1 VSPRKTPLRQAIT
14 TSSYTTTLTKS
25 TLRRLIEDT
34 YIESG
39 TNKSF
44 FISIRPSVNK
54 LVSVFPIIC
63 NRSLKDEAR
72 RLRKV
77 ATDHQGNLRS
87 RTTLRKLRKSRILW
101 TPKRSVLPIGE
112 SALLMNSF
120 GLADNSLVLAIL
132 LSQQLY
138 IIRLTGLTSGGKL
151 EFTLLTTYSRK
162 TYFLST

>member
-1 VSPRKTPLRQAIT
+1 M
-14 TSSYTTTLTKS
+14 
-25 TLRRLIEDT
+25 
-34 YIESG
+34 
-39 TNKSF
+39 
-44 FISIRPSVNK
+44 
-54 LVSVFPIIC
+54 C

-77 ATDHQGNLRS
+77 ATDHQEDLRS
-87 RTTLRKLRKSRILW
+87 RTTLRKLRKSRISW

-112 SALLMNSF
+112 SALPMNSF

-138 IIRLTGLTSGGKL
+138 IIRLTGLTLGGKL